1 MTCVYRDALACLR
14 VHKCM
19 CTFVHAHVCMYVY
32 MSLCV
37 RVCVRCIEEEQI
49 KALGHMG
56 ATAGW
61 TLPGIWVLT
70 VNRIARAQGCHPI
83 KINVSSAH
91 F

>member
-1 MTCVYRDALACLR
+1 M
-14 VHKCM
+14 CM
-19 CTFVHAHVCMYVY
+19 IVHAHVCMYVY

-37 RVCVRCIEEEQI
+37 CACCMEEEQI